1 MQVPSMTGR
10 DWSLLVTLSILWG
23 GSFFFSEVAL
33 AELGPLT
40 VVLGRVGLAAL
51 ALVGF
56 VYLSGHRLPT
66 APVLWGAFLV
76 MGALNNVIPFSLI
89 VWGQVTI
96 DSGLAAILNATTP
109 LFTVMLTHVLTRDE
123 RLTRGRAAGVLLG
136 LAGVAVLVGPEVLV
150 ELGAQGLAQLAV
162 LGAAFSYACAAIYG
176 RRFKGLPAPVAAAGM
191 VTASAVLTL
200 PLALVVERPWTI
212 SPGALTW
219 VAVLGLALLSTAL
232 GYLIYFRILAAA
244 GATNLLLVT
253 FLIPVSALALGTL
266 VLGERPE
273 PAAFA
278 GLALIFAGLAAVDG
292 RLLRSRP
299 RRAGAR
305 SHPPP
310 TPAAPRA
317 LLPCARRAGAAG
329 GRRKPGSWST

>member
-1 MQVPSMTGR
+1 MQAPSMTGTV
-10 DWSLLVTLSILWG
+10 WLLLVTLSLLWG
-23 GSFFFSEVAL
+23 GSFFFSKVAL

-56 VYLSGHRLPT
+56 VYFTGHRLPA
-66 APVLWGAFLV
+66 APGLWGAFLV
-76 MGALNNVIPFSLI
+76 MGALNNAIPFSLI

-109 LFTVMLTHVLTRDE
+109 LFTVVLAHFLTRDE

-150 ELGAQGLAQLAV
+150 ELGDQGLAQLAV
-162 LGAAFSYACAAIYG
+162 LGAAFSYACAGIYG
-176 RRFKGLPAPVAAAGM
+176 RRFKGLAPPVAAAGM

-292 RLLRSRP
+292 RLFKWRP

-305 SHPPP
+305 SLPPP

-329 GRRKPGSWST
+329 GRRKPESWST